1 MDSDNK
7 KEEIIGQKNPS
18 TGSGQVKEGIK
29 KYIPFALE
37 LIKIAVIAFL
47 IVAPIRYFLFQPFI
61 VSGASMAP
69 NFATG
74 DYLIIDEISY
84 RFSDPQRGDVI
95 VFNAGFIPGYSNQR
109 FIKRVIG
116 VPGETVNIT
125 NGEIKIVKDG
135 VKIILDEKYLPD
147 DFKTYGDEN
156 ITLKPDEYFV
166 LGDNREYS
174 YDSRMWGVVPRNDI
188 IGKAFLR
195 VFPITTFSEISSP
208 AY

>member
-1 MDSDNK
+1 
-7 KEEIIGQKNPS
+7 
-18 TGSGQVKEGIK
+18 
-29 KYIPFALE
+29 
-37 LIKIAVIAFL
+37 
-47 IVAPIRYFLFQPFI
+47 
-61 VSGASMAP
+61 MAP

-84 RFSDPQRGDVI
+84 RFSNPQRGDVI

-116 VPGETVNIT
+116 LPSETVNVT
-125 NGEIKIVKDG
+125 NGEVEIIKDG
-135 VKIILDEKYLPD
+135 IKTVLNEIYLPD
-147 DFKTYGDEN
+147 NLKTYGDET
-156 ITLKPDEYFV
+156 ITLKSDEYFV

-174 YDSRMWGVVPRNDI
+174 YDSRMWGVVPRKDI

-195 VFPITTFSEISSP
+195 VFPITTLSEISSP